1 MKEQIKKF
9 LNEEQDPKAIEKW
22 LQSWNIDEKWR
33 NWVYSGSEKPALTVF
48 PDSIVMTNKRIII
61 SA

>member
-1 MKEQIKKF
+1 VTSKLND
-9 LNEEQDPKAIEKW
+9 LNEK
-22 LQSWNIDEKWR
+22 

-61 SA
+61 CQPKIWVFLWIL